1 MSTSLGALRP
11 RMRRALLAALLISG
25 LTSGT
30 ALTAASP
37 AAARTPA
44 AAPARHVVIVGLSG
58 LRWSDLS
65 PTATPT
71 LWRLAGQGSVG
82 SLVDYAVLP
91 LTCPA
96 DGWLTLNSGARA
108 QADHTDAGCRTFPA
122 VRQAGAGATVPALPG
137 LIGYNQRFHNDPSW
151 GLLGRAAGCATA
163 VGPGAALALA
173 SPSGAV
179 ASYLPSPAD
188 LTAGVLSRCP
198 LTVVD
203 LGNLDLAERSV
214 ALAAADT
221 ELKHLLAE
229 LPAATTLL
237 ITAPGA
243 TTKPPHLQ
251 LILVD
256 GTGYQAGLLE
266 SASTRQP
273 GLVVL
278 TDLTP
283 TVVGWLGQR
292 VPSGV
297 VGAPLTR
304 GTRGPLSATVRGLT
318 ARDTAEQVWRSTHN
332 EFFWAYAL
340 ADAVVLAAIGLVFWG
355 AAPER
360 RRRRAQWWRVAGVFA
375 VSVPAGTFLANLVPW
390 PAQAH
395 PAAWLYG
402 AAVALA
408 LVIAL
413 AALAVTRRRDP
424 LAPLGLVCLFT
435 VAVLGLDVMTGSRL
449 QLETPFGLSMLEA
462 GRFYGIGNEA
472 LGIYGITALFAA
484 AWLALVALRR
494 PASSQVHSRPSSR
507 RPGRGRALAA
517 VTAVAVFAVF
527 ASGWPGFGGKAGGT
541 IAMVPCFAL
550 LLMAVAGVRLTWRR
564 LVPAAV
570 SGLALLVVFALVS
583 YFTAV
588 TGKSDIGTFAGNAL
602 HGHAGS
608 LLLRK
613 IGSNLGSLSVN
624 MFSPLIPIVVLVTG
638 LMLWRPSWF
647 GLKTMPLAYAAEPL
661 LRPILAVLWL
671 MPVLGWFADD
681 SGVIVPAA
689 ALPLALP
696 LGIAALAGAAYRY
709 RSSQGSEQEGPSAV
723 PAIADSCRP
732 VPAHDLAAE
741 GDRRG
746 EHPGVGWRDPG
757 R

>member
-1 MSTSLGALRP
+1 
-11 RMRRALLAALLISG
+11 
-25 LTSGT
+25 
-30 ALTAASP
+30 
-37 AAARTPA
+37 
-44 AAPARHVVIVGLSG
+44 
-58 LRWSDLS
+58 
-65 PTATPT
+65 
-71 LWRLAGQGSVG
+71 
-82 SLVDYAVLP
+82 
-91 LTCPA
+91 
-96 DGWLTLNSGARA
+96 NSGARA
-108 QADHTDAGCRTFPA
+108 QADHTDAACRTFPS
-122 VRQAGAGATVPALPG
+122 VRQAGAGATVPALPA

-151 GLLGRAAGCATA
+151 GLLGRSAACATA

-173 SPSGAV
+173 GPSGAV

-203 LGNLDLAERSV
+203 LGNTDSSERSV

-251 LILVD
+251 LTLVD

-283 TVVGWLGQR
+283 TVLGWLGHR
-292 VPSGV
+292 PPSGL
-297 VGAPLTR
+297 VGAQLTR
-304 GTRGPLSATVRGLT
+304 GSRAPSLSATVRGLT

-340 ADAVVLAAIGLVFWG
+340 ADAAVLAAIGLVFWG
-355 AAPER
+355 ATPER
-360 RRRRAQWWRVAGVFA
+360 RRRRARWWRVAGVFA
-375 VSVPAGTFLANLVPW
+375 VSVPVGTFLANLVPW

-402 AAVALA
+402 VAVALA
-408 LVIAL
+408 LVVGL
-413 AALAVTRRRDP
+413 AALAAARRRGP

-472 LGIYGITALFAA
+472 LGIYGVTALFGAG
-484 AWLALVALRR
+484 WLALGFLQRY
-494 PASSQVHSRPSSR
+494 PASPRP
-507 RPGRGRALAA
+507 ALAA
-517 VTAVAVFAVF
+517 VAAVGVFAVF
-527 ASGWPGFGGKAGGT
+527 ASGWPGFGGKVGGT

-550 LLMAVAGVRLTWRR
+550 LLMAVAGVRLSWRR
-564 LVPAAV
+564 LALAAV
-570 SGLALLVVFALVS
+570 SGLALFVVFALVS

-602 HGHAGS
+602 HGHAGG

-613 IGSNLGSLSVN
+613 IGSNLGSLSAS
-624 MFSPLIPIVVLVTG
+624 MFSPLIPIVVVVTG
-638 LMLWRPSWF
+638 LMLWRPAWF
-647 GLKTMPLAYAAEPL
+647 GLRTMPLAYTAEPL

-696 LGIAALAGAAYRY
+696 LAIAALAAVAYRY
-709 RSSQGSEQEGPSAV
+709 RSSQSSEQEGPSAV
-723 PAIADSCRP
+723 PANADGRRP

>member
-1 MSTSLGALRP
+1 M
-11 RMRRALLAALLISG
+11 
-25 LTSGT
+25 
-30 ALTAASP
+30 
-37 AAARTPA
+37 
-44 AAPARHVVIVGLSG
+44 VIVGLSG

-82 SLVDYAVLP
+82 SLVDFAVLP

-108 QADHTDAGCRTFPA
+108 QSDHTDTGCRTFPA

-173 SPSGAV
+173 GPSGAV
-179 ASYLPSPAD
+179 GQLPAVPGGPDRGGAVPLSAD
-188 LTAGVLSRCP
+188 RRGP
-198 LTVVD
+198 
-203 LGNLDLAERSV
+203 GKYWILAERSV

-243 TTKPPHLQ
+243 TTRPPHLQ
-251 LILVD
+251 LTLVD

-283 TVVGWLGQR
+283 TVLGWLGQR
-292 VPSGV
+292 VPSGL
-297 VGAPLTR
+297 VGAQLTR
-304 GTRGPLSATVRGLT
+304 GNRGPLPATVRGLT

-340 ADAVVLAAIGLVFWG
+340 ADAGVLAAIGLVFWG

-375 VSVPAGTFLANLVPW
+375 VCVPAGTFLANLFPW
-390 PAQAH
+390 SRQAH

-402 AAVALA
+402 VAVALA
-408 LVIAL
+408 LVIGL
-413 AALAVTRRRDP
+413 AALAATRRRDT
-424 LAPLGLVCLFT
+424 LAPFGLVCLFT

-472 LGIYGITALFAA
+472 LGIYGVTALFGAG
-484 AWLALVALRR
+484 WLALGALQRY
-494 PASSQVHSRPSSR
+494 PSSR
-507 RPGRGRALAA
+507 RPALAA
-517 VTAVAVFAVF
+517 VAAVATFAVF
-527 ASGWPGFGGKAGGT
+527 ASGWPGFGGKVGGT

-550 LLMAVAGVRLTWRR
+550 LLMAVAGVRLSWRR
-564 LVPAAV
+564 LVLAAV
-570 SGLALLVVFALVS
+570 SGLALFVVFALVS

-613 IGSNLGSLSVN
+613 IGSNLGSLSVD
-624 MFSPLIPIVVLVTG
+624 MFSPLIPIVVVVTG
-638 LMLWRPSWF
+638 LMLWRPAWF
-647 GLKTMPLAYAAEPL
+647 GLRTMPLAYAAEPL

-696 LGIAALAGAAYRY
+696 LGIAALAAVAYRY
-709 RSSQGSEQEGPSAV
+709 RSSQRSEQEGPSAV
-723 PAIADSCRP
+723 PAIADSRRP